1 MTDLQPIGRT
11 KGPGETH
18 HEFTFIS
25 PDREDRL
32 KVGEYVFHHADIDGV
47 QRAII
52 SRITDRTPI
61 RIYPDTFLADP
72 DLDPDD
78 VSALFGYPGEG
89 HERYELIAAV
99 IGYYDEVIGD
109 FVNPRIPPR
118 TGRPVY
124 LAPDEMLTTVL
135 SKKQVS
141 EIGGAHIGSLL
152 SRDVGRVPVAVDL
165 RAPTSTHLA
174 VIANTGAGKSYLSA
188 VMIEEMLKPYN
199 RGAVLIVDPHGEYDT
214 LAEMMG
220 HPEFTTPDYEP
231 EVRIFRP
238 GDVKVRTSG
247 LTIADLTYLLPNL
260 SERMEYL
267 LRRAVRDVRTH
278 SSSEKGAPDR
288 WTIGE
293 LLIRL
298 RQLGE
303 GQDEDTEEADDR
315 YSSTAE
321 ALIWRLQSVI
331 DRSTIFDDFKTLDL
345 KELFQPGRCSVLQ
358 LNEVDE
364 REQQVMVATLLRRAF
379 RGRSQTDKGQVGEG
393 DELHLP
399 YPVFILLEEA
409 HHFAPASADVVST
422 GILKRIL
429 SEGRKFGVAV
439 GLISQRPGR
448 LDPDV
453 LSQCNTQFL
462 LRIVNPIDQN
472 RVAESV
478 ETVGRELLRE
488 LPALTKGQVIIA
500 GEGVNTPVLCRV
512 RPRHTRHGAESPDAP
527 ARWQR
532 YFSDTERGRR
542 DRSRALPKD
551 DSDNDS
557 RMFK

>member
-1 MTDLQPIGRT
+1 MSDLQPIGRT
-11 KGPGETH
+11 KGPGESH

-25 PDREDRL
+25 PDRDDRL
-32 KVGEYVFHHADIDGV
+32 KVGEYVFHRAGIDGA
-47 QRAII
+47 QRSIL
-52 SRITDRTPI
+52 SRITARTPI

-72 DLDPDD
+72 DLNPDD
-78 VSALFGYPGEG
+78 VSALFGYDGQG
-89 HERYELIAAV
+89 HERYELRATV
-99 IGYYDEVIGD
+99 IGYYDETLGD
-109 FVNPRIPPR
+109 FINPRIPPR

-124 LAPDEMLTTVL
+124 LASDELLTTVL
-135 SKKQVS
+135 TKKRQQD
-141 EIGGAHIGSLL
+141 IGGAHIGSLL
-152 SRDVGRVPVAVDL
+152 SRAADRVPVSIDL
-165 RAPTSTHLA
+165 RAVTSTHLA

-188 VMIEEMLKPYN
+188 VLVEELLKPYN
-199 RGAVLIVDPHGEYDT
+199 RAAVLIVDPHGEYDT

-220 HPEFTTPDYEP
+220 HPDFTTDDYDP

-247 LTIADLTYLLPNL
+247 LTLGDLSYLLPNL

-267 LRRAVRDVRTH
+267 LRRAVRDMRAH
-278 SSSEKGAPDR
+278 SSREKGAPDR

-298 RQLGE
+298 RQIGE
-303 GQDEDTEEADDR
+303 GQDEQSEDADDR

-331 DRSTIFDDFKTLDL
+331 EHSMIFDDFKTLDL
-345 KELFQPGRCSVLQ
+345 TELFQPGRCSVLQ
-358 LNEVDE
+358 LNEIDE

-379 RGRSQTDKGQVGEG
+379 RGRSQTDKGQVSEG
-393 DELHLP
+393 AELFLP

-409 HHFAPASADVVST
+409 HHFAPASADVVT
-422 GILKRIL
+422 TRILKQIL

-453 LSQCNTQFL
+453 LSQCNTQCL

-478 ETVGRELLRE
+478 ETVGRDLLGE

-512 RPRHTRHGAESPDAP
+512 RSRHTRHGAESPDAP

-532 YFSDTERGRR
+532 YFSDEER
-542 DRSRALPKD
+542 DRRSRSNALPKD
-551 DSDNDS
+551 DSDRAS

>member
-1 MTDLQPIGRT
+1 MKDSQPIGRT
-11 KGPGETH
+11 KGPGESH

-25 PDREDRL
+25 PDQEEQL
-32 KVGEYVFHHADIDGV
+32 KIGEYVFHQAEVDGSN
-47 QRAII
+47 RSII
-52 SRITDRTPI
+52 SRVTARTPI
-61 RIYPDTFLADP
+61 RIYPDSFLSDP

-78 VSALFGYPGEG
+78 VSVLFGFPGEG
-89 HERYELIAAV
+89 HERYELSATV
-99 IGYYDEVIGD
+99 IGYFDVTIGD

-124 LAPDEMLTTVL
+124 LASDEMLTAVL
-135 SKKQVS
+135 TKKRVG
-141 EIGGAHIGSLL
+141 EIGAAHIGSLL
-152 SRDVGRVPVAVDL
+152 SREKERVPVSIDL
-165 RAPTSTHLA
+165 RSVTSTHLA
-174 VIANTGAGKSYLSA
+174 VIANTGAGKSYLAA
-188 VMIEEMLKPYN
+188 VMIEEMLKPNN

-220 HPEFTTPDYEP
+220 TPEFTAPDYEP
-231 EVRIFRP
+231 QVRIFRP

-247 LTIADLTYLLPNL
+247 LTLGDLSYLLPNL

-267 LRRAVRDVRTH
+267 LRRAVRDVRTY

-303 GQDEDTEEADDR
+303 GQDEQSEESDDR

-331 DRSTIFDDFKTLDL
+331 EHSMIFDDFKTLDL
-345 KELFQPGRCSVLQ
+345 TELFQPGRCSVLQ
-358 LNEVDE
+358 LNEIDE
-364 REQQVMVATLLRRAF
+364 REQQVMVAALLRRAF
-379 RGRSQTDKGQVGEG
+379 RGRSQTDKGQIGEG
-393 DELHLP
+393 DELYLP

-409 HHFAPASADVVST
+409 HHFAPASTDVVST

-453 LSQCNTQFL
+453 LSQCNTQCL

-500 GEGVNTPVLCRV
+500 GEGVNTPVLCQV

-527 ARWQR
+527 AHWQR
-532 YFSDTERGRR
+532 YFSDPERDRR
-542 DRSRALPKD
+542 DRSSAFPKD
-551 DSDNDS
+551 DSDRES